1 MIAAMTM
8 VETGAE
14 ADWDSS
20 LAAMQ
25 PILSLSHPD
34 YVKRIRMALD
44 RVGIVDAVRD
54 GNSRAVFERL
64 FDQFQ
69 YQGVS
74 DAAAQAFVA
83 KHGRPHF
90 TDLYAELS
98 WPPDCQKLS
107 SYWAFS
113 ACGYRKGQQT
123 CAKPDLL
130 HHCYLPQHQFRNG
143 RLSQS
148 AYSFFLFV
156 RDICD
161 GDLVSWIDGRLA
173 SADDGSAKRTAWMRD
188 AVLEPMTNIYGVS
201 RKVLSMALSDLLL
214 GVDPE
219 RERWVTTG
227 ASMIA
232 IDTLVHN
239 FLVRTGIL
247 GRHGKKHSYGPAC
260 YGAGGCAEIIEMIA
274 DHVDARDFGSE
285 YPRRFPRFIQWSIW
299 SFCAQQG
306 WNVCNGNTINDRQRC
321 ANVFCPVFR
330 DCARVRLG

>member
-1 MIAAMTM
+1 MAKREIGKGEECAVM
-8 VETGAE
+8 
-14 ADWDSS
+14 
-20 LAAMQ
+20 LAALQ
-25 PILSLSHPD
+25 PVFALADTRFFEDRSAASLD
-34 YVKRIRMALD
+34 VGVAAVKQKD
-44 RVGIVDAVRD
+44 SEGIFDWLI
-54 GNSRAVFERL
+54 ER
-64 FDQFQ
+64 FQ

-74 DAAAQAFVA
+74 DVAASRF
-83 KHGRPHF
+83 
-90 TDLYAELS
+90 LYANGSATFMDLS
-98 WPPDCQKLS
+98 STLAGPTTCQKLS

-113 ACGYRKGQQT
+113 KCTYKRSGQT
-123 CAKPDLL
+123 CNRPD
-130 HHCYLPQHQFRNG
+130 CLPRCPVPVHQFRNG

-156 RDICD
+156 RDVCE
-161 GDLVSWIDGRLA
+161 GDLVDWIDHRLA
-173 SADDGSAKRTAWMRD
+173 EADDGSVRRATLMRD

-214 GVDPE
+214 RADPE

-260 YGAGGCAEIIEMIA
+260 YGAGGCAEIVEMIA

-299 SFCAQQG
+299 LFCAQQG